1 MRLFEVLVN
10 GQTFISESKGTQFKI
25 VFNVSID
32 FGGFNTYMDLSIYNL
47 SNESEALLLTKDT
60 TIALRA
66 GYDDTIDTIF
76 NGKIFNAFKDRQG
89 PSTLIRIIA
98 RGGTSFD
105 KKTVNLTLGDNAP
118 VIDVIKASAEATGYP
133 IVIDDSQFSDVA
145 PYTRGFVLSGDPW
158 LKLDNLAQLHNFS
171 YVIDNDSIVIVHKDS
186 FRIGEPVEVSE
197 RTGMEGIP
205 EISEVGCNVTTRL
218 NPKLKIGGRIDIKS
232 QFRTITFSNVYYV
245 DVPASAGVGV
255 YRIFKLEYSGDSWGN
270 DWSTRITSV
279 R

>member
-10 GQTFISESKGTQFKI
+10 GNTFISESKGTQFKI

-47 SNESEALLLTKDT
+47 SSGTAALLLAKDS

-66 GYDDTIDTIF
+66 GYDSTIDTIF
-76 NGKIFNAFKDRQG
+76 NGKIFNAFKERNG
-89 PSTLIRIIA
+89 PDTITRIIA

-105 KKTVNLTLGDNAP
+105 KKTVNLTLGDDVTA
-118 VIDVIKASAEATGYP
+118 IDVIKAVSLATGYP
-133 IVIDDSQFSDVA
+133 VVIDDSQFSDVS
-145 PYTRGFVLSGDPW
+145 PYARGYVLSGDPW
-158 LKLDNLAQLHNFS
+158 IKLDNLAQLHNFS

-186 FRIGEPVEVSE
+186 FRGGEPVEVSE
-197 RTGMEGIP
+197 KTGMEGVP

-218 NPKLKIGGRIDIKS
+218 NPKLSIGGRIDIKS
-232 QFRTITFSNVYYV
+232 QFRTIAFSNVYYV